1 MREPLPP
8 GRLAAGGRTTATL
21 GQGRRARPCETVRLT
36 KAEAFDACQLL
47 ADADGCLVRAGYPEE
62 ATALAELFDLIE
74 SRLCEGEPGSG
85 SRIGAIAGTGTGDA
99 PVGRPSLAGQD
110 VEGDSASGL

>member
-8 GRLAAGGRTTATL
+8 RPGGAGRRTTAAAF

-47 ADADGCLVRAGYPEE
+47 ADADRCLVRAGYPSE
-62 ATALAELFDLIE
+62 ATALVELFDLIE
-74 SRLCEGEPGSG
+74 SRLCEGEPGSSAKRASG
-85 SRIGAIAGTGTGDA
+85 SVTGEA
-99 PVGRPSLAGQD
+99 PVSRGSLEGQD
-110 VEGDSASGL
+110 VERDSVSGL

>member
-8 GRLAAGGRTTATL
+8 RPGGDGRRTAAAF

-47 ADADGCLVRAGYPEE
+47 ADADRCLVRAGYPRE
-62 ATALAELFDLIE
+62 AAALVELFDLIE
-74 SRLCEGEPGSG
+74 SRLCEGEPGSSAKRASG
-85 SRIGAIAGTGTGDA
+85 RVTGDA
-99 PVGRPSLAGQD
+99 PVGRGSLEGQD
-110 VEGDSASGL
+110 VERDSVSGL

>member
-85 SRIGAIAGTGTGDA
+85 SRIGATGTGTGNGPD
-99 PVGRPSLAGQD
+99 GRPSLAGHD
-110 VEGDSASGL
+110 VEGDSVSGL

>member
-1 MREPLPP
+1 MRESAPP
-8 GRLAAGGRTTATL
+8 GRLAAGGRTTTTL

-62 ATALAELFDLIE
+62 ANALAELFDLIE
-74 SRLCEGEPGSG
+74 SRLCEGETG
-85 SRIGAIAGTGTGDA
+85 SRAGATDSS
-99 PVGRPSLAGQD
+99 VGRPSPAGQD
-110 VEGDSASGL
+110 VEGDSVSGL